1 MKAERELHKEQPDQL
16 LEEIASL
23 ITADRP
29 VWRGSASE
37 LCGMFSLLIN
47 ANTLTRKLNIRAG
60 KLLIDYNIQ
69 YENTHG
75 RSGSQITLRRVTD
88 AEPL

>member
-1 MKAERELHKEQPDQL
+1 
-16 LEEIASL
+16 
-23 ITADRP
+23 
-29 VWRGSASE
+29 
-37 LCGMFSLLIN
+37 MFSPLIN